1 MRDATER
8 GLVFRMSGI
17 SPEAREMLEREFPS
31 TFRFHTDEGSYDYVY
46 LVEDLAELK
55 GKKYHTKKNH
65 VNRFIQENEGYRVV
79 PISEEN
85 IPEVTEFVKEWYRKR
100 LERDP
105 NADLTM
111 ETVAL
116 DRALR
121 HYTELGFEGIIIKVG
136 ERIAAMT
143 MAARLTADTFDV
155 NFEKAD
161 AELSGAYA
169 IVNYEFARYIRDKYP
184 EIIYLDREED
194 MGIEGLRKAKESYKP
209 HHLIEKC
216 WAHLLED
223 GYDY

>member
-1 MRDATER
+1 MRDAEER

-65 VNRFIQENEGYRVV
+65 VNRFIQENEGYKVV

-100 LERDP
+100 LEHDP

-194 MGIEGLRKAKESYKP
+194 MGIEGLRKAKESYRP
-209 HHLIEKC
+209 HHKVTKF
-216 WAHLLED
+216 WATLLKDED
-223 GYDY
+223 DE